1 MRNLIFFAK
10 LFVHRMSENKVG
22 IYAGYLTYSTLLS
35 IVPLIMVAFSV
46 FALSPIFDDA
56 ANQLK
61 EYVYDNFAPSAG
73 AMVQTY
79 LELFVN
85 NSKKMGIVSILG
97 LVVVAVMLISNI
109 DKAFNEMWQNTPKRP
124 PIRSFLMYL
133 GILIFAPLMVGT
145 SLAVSTYLFSLKMFE
160 VDGFAHMV
168 SLKQE
173 LLKFVPFILTW
184 LMFTVIYKF
193 VPNTIV
199 KFKHAALGALFA
211 GVFFTL
217 GKQVFI
223 WYITTFPSY
232 QAIYGALATIPIMF
246 VWVQL
251 SWKVVLLGGQFAS
264 VLKEIEQIQLGVLSN
279 PLLEEVK

>member
-1 MRNLIFFAK
+1 MKNWINFAK
-10 LFVHRMSENKVG
+10 LFARRMQENRVG

-56 ANQLK
+56 ASQLK
-61 EYVYDNFAPSAG
+61 EYVYDNFAPNAG

-79 LELFVN
+79 LELFVS

-124 PIRSFLMYL
+124 PVRSFLVYL
-133 GILIFAPLMVGT
+133 GILIFAPLMAGA
-145 SLAVSTYLFSLKMFE
+145 SIAVSTYLLSLQMFDLQGIEEIISLKIY
-160 VDGFAHMV
+160 
-168 SLKQE
+168 
-173 LLKFVPFILTW
+173 LLKFVPFLLTW
-184 LMFTVIYKF
+184 LMFTMIYKL
-193 VPNTIV
+193 VPNTTV

-211 GVFFTL
+211 GAFFTL
-217 GKQVFI
+217 GKQLFI

-264 VLKEIEQIQLGVLSN
+264 VLKEVEQNKIENGQG
-279 PLLEEVK
+279 

>member
-1 MRNLIFFAK
+1 MKNWINFAK
-10 LFVHRMSENKVG
+10 LFARRMQENRVS

-46 FALSPIFDDA
+46 FALSPVFDDA
-56 ANQLK
+56 ASQLK
-61 EYVYDNFAPSAG
+61 EYVYDNFAPNAG

-79 LELFVN
+79 LELFVG

-124 PIRSFLMYL
+124 LVRSFLVYL
-133 GILIFAPLMVGT
+133 GILIFAPLMAGA
-145 SLAVSTYLFSLKMFE
+145 SIAVSTYLLSLQMFDLQGIEEIISLKIY
-160 VDGFAHMV
+160 
-168 SLKQE
+168 
-173 LLKFVPFILTW
+173 LLKFVPFLLTW
-184 LMFTVIYKF
+184 LMFTMIYKL
-193 VPNTIV
+193 VPNTTV

-217 GKQVFI
+217 GKQLFI

-264 VLKEIEQIQLGVLSN
+264 VLKEVEQNKIENGQG
-279 PLLEEVK
+279 

>member
-1 MRNLIFFAK
+1 MKNIISFAK
-10 LFVHRMSENKVG
+10 LFAYRMGENKVG

-61 EYVYDNFAPSAG
+61 EYVYDNFAPNASQ
-73 AMVQTY
+73 MVQTY
-79 LELFVN
+79 LEMFVN

-109 DKAFNEMWQNTPKRP
+109 DKAFNEMWQDVPKRP
-124 PIRSFLMYL
+124 TVRSFLLYL
-133 GILIFAPLMVGT
+133 GVLIFAPLMAGA
-145 SLAVSTYLFSLKMFE
+145 SIAVSTYLFSLQMFDLQGME
-160 VDGFAHMV
+160 GILSAKHYF
-168 SLKQE
+168 
-173 LLKFVPFILTW
+173 LKFVPFLLTW
-184 LMFTVIYKF
+184 LMFTMIYKF
-193 VPNTIV
+193 VPNTFV
-199 KFKHAALGALFA
+199 KWKHAAAGALFA

-251 SWKVVLLGGQFAS
+251 SWKVVLMGGQFAS
-264 VLKEIEQIQLGVLSN
+264 VLKEVEQN
-279 PLLEEVK
+279 N

>member
-1 MRNLIFFAK
+1 MD
-10 LFVHRMSENKVG
+10 ENKVG

-61 EYVYDNFAPSAG
+61 EYVYDNFAPNASQ
-73 AMVQTY
+73 MVQTY
-79 LELFVN
+79 LEMFVN

-124 PIRSFLMYL
+124 TVRSFLLYL
-133 GILIFAPLMVGT
+133 GVLIFAPLMAGA
-145 SLAVSTYLFSLKMFE
+145 SIAVSTYLFSLKMFDDMGS
-160 VDGFAHMV
+160 VLSFKHH
-168 SLKQE
+168 
-173 LLKFVPFILTW
+173 LLKFVPFLLTW
-184 LMFTVIYKF
+184 LMFSVIYKV
-193 VPNTIV
+193 VPNTFV
-199 KFKHAALGALFA
+199 RWKHAAIGALFA

-232 QAIYGALATIPIMF
+232 QKIYGALATIPIMF

-251 SWKVVLLGGQFAS
+251 SWKVVLMGGQFAS
-264 VLKEIEQIQLGVLSN
+264 VLKEVES
-279 PLLEEVK
+279 